1 MPSRVETPGLCRN
14 TLSTARTACRHR
26 RTASAAVRYL
36 FAYCP
41 SSSRIC
47 SATSQNA
54 SQHRVS
60 EVRPFPRGWAA
71 EAPARIAPGGTHTTP
86 THTSQRAASWASIS
100 GDGCVHGRSW
110 GTGTPKAPVE
120 DEALILGP
128 APIGAPHTC
137 AAAGYTCHSYT
148 LAHQGPGKYAAS
160 PAQGGYRARDP
171 SSAPRREPVTN
182 SL

>member
-1 MPSRVETPGLCRN
+1 MWP
-14 TLSTARTACRHR
+14 
-26 RTASAAVRYL
+26 
-36 FAYCP
+36 
-41 SSSRIC
+41 
-47 SATSQNA
+47 
-54 SQHRVS
+54 
-60 EVRPFPRGWAA
+60 
-71 EAPARIAPGGTHTTP
+71 
-86 THTSQRAASWASIS
+86 
-100 GDGCVHGRSW
+100 
-110 GTGTPKAPVE
+110 PVMEFE